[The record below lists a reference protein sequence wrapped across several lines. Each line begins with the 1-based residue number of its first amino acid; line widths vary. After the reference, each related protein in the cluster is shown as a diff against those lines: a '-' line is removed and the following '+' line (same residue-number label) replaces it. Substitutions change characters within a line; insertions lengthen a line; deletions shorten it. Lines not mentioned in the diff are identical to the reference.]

1 MKKLILAILVL
12 STFSCATVFHNGPIT
27 EYQRTKPQTGEPQRK
42 VKVLPLVADLI
53 IFWPATV
60 VDFATGAIYLP
71 KEK

>member
-1 MKKLILAILVL
+1 MKKLVLTILLM
-12 STFSCATVFHNGPIT
+12 STFGCATVFHNGPIT

-42 VKVLPLVADLI
+42 VKVLPLVADLL
-53 IFWPATV
+53 IFWPSAA